1 MTTLERVTLMR
12 KQGISEE
19 EIIKRLQAER
29 ISPKEIL
36 DSLEQSKIKSAVSDF
51 NSEDVEGMQPS
62 MMGSSLSENPL
73 DSSEPI
79 PVPQP
84 TEETYKPQQIN
95 YAQQAN
101 YSQQQD
107 YQTPYYQPQ
116 EQNYS
121 QEYYPQEGYENY
133 SGTITQT
140 ESATETTIEIAEQ
153 VVLEKTKKMQKQ
165 VSDFLEFKTLF
176 ETKIENIEERLKRME
191 KLFDQMQ
198 MSIIE
203 KVSSYGKGLDFL
215 KKEINMVEDSFSKM
229 VEKKEPI
236 KKKTSSKKK

>member
-176 ETKIENIEERLKRME
+176 ETKIENIFLDIKEEISESGKRKYFQKSFESSLILILTGIAKSLISLKATLIAGCNFESSRYFFS
-191 KLFDQMQ
+191 L
-198 MSIIE
+198 SI
-203 KVSSYGKGLDFL
+203 
-215 KKEINMVEDSFSKM
+215 
-229 VEKKEPI
+229 
-236 KKKTSSKKK
+236 